1 MLPAASNLKQDP
13 NLLLPLKGSFLH
25 GSLLKV
31 RTHTSGI
38 YGWMGQRFRVWKRQ
52 MGTEGK
58 LGEKREVVIGTAAQL
73 EA

>member
-1 MLPAASNLKQDP
+1 MGD
-13 NLLLPLKGSFLH
+13 LLE
-25 GSLLKV
+25 V

-38 YGWMGQRFRVWKRQ
+38 YGWKGQRLGVEERQ